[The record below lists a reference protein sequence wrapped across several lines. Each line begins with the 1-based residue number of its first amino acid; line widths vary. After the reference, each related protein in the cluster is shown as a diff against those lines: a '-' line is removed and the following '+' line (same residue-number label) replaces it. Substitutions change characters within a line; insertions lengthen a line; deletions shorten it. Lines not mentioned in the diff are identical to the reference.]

1 MSKMQLMG
9 RAVRQLLET
18 PRMFRST
25 CVLLG
30 SLSAAVPATVTAQ
43 SAPLRS
49 GFEAGVGVS
58 LGTGSFGGPGLATL
72 VSMLATVGR
81 FQVGAEWIGRFRF
94 QKYSDD
100 GGELQPPPPPRMRTI
115 TRWAVNFVGQVPIAE
130 GLFGKAGVGVGAI
143 ETIDF
148 SIADAAPLRMFAAPV
163 ATLGVGHPKRVGKW
177 VLVPRS
183 DLIFHL
189 GSKSR
194 VTVLLLLSVGRSQ

>member
-1 MSKMQLMG
+1 
-9 RAVRQLLET
+9 
-18 PRMFRST
+18 MFRST

-49 GFEAGVGVS
+49 WFEAGVGVS
-58 LGTGSFGGPGLATL
+58 LGTGSFGGPGLGTL
-72 VSMLATVGR
+72 VSMHATMGR

-94 QKYSDD
+94 QKLSEC
-100 GGELQPPPPPRMRTI
+100 GLCQPPPPPRMRTI

-143 ETIDF
+143 EAVDE
-148 SIADAAPLRMFAAPV
+148 SILDDSPLRMFVAPV
-163 ATLGVGHPKRVGKW
+163 ATLGLGHPWRVGKW

-189 GSKSR
+189 GAKSR
-194 VTVLLLLSVGRSQ
+194 VTVSLLLSVGRSQ